1 MTNVFDTTKIYST
14 ILWGHSFTYFPGSAG
29 NSPELPGTFAAD
41 TVEADGKEFAVF
53 TVSESETNEYP
64 AEWAGTF
71 RIDMVFLAANPPAEI
86 GTVPEPDPDPDDPS
100 DPDTPGG
107 DDPDN
112 PETPANPDNPETPG
126 EDGSETDPENNSGE

>member
-41 TVEADGKEFAVF
+41 TVEVNGEQYAVF
-53 TVSESETNEYP
+53 TVQEPVAGEYP
-64 AEWAGTF
+64 AAWVGTY
-71 RIDMVFLAANPPAEI
+71 RIPYDKLVSNPPLYIAD
-86 GTVPEPDPDPDDPS
+86 VPQPEPDPEPEPQPDPDPD
-100 DPDTPGG
+100 
-107 DDPDN
+107 
-112 PETPANPDNPETPG
+112 PETPG